1 MAREVGKIKRFL
13 GRGITA
19 ANHRHILPAI
29 KETIAGG
36 ASGNAETAQLLLT
49 RNAKPAGLRAGGDD
63 QRFRDINI
71 AGIAHRAEGPAREIN
86 GGDHI
91 LHYLGAAMGRLRG
104 HLVHQPRALNGLR
117 KAWVVFHIG
126 GDGQLP
132 AWLHP
137 GHQQG
142 RKPRARRVDGRRI
155 ARRPGTQNE
164 KLALKCLGHDP
175 HP

>member
-13 GRGITA
+13 GRGIAA
-19 ANHRHILPAI
+19 ANHRHILAAI

-36 ASGNAETAQLLLT
+36 AGGNAETAQFLFA
-49 RNAKPAGLRAGGDD
+49 RNAKPARLRTGCDH
-63 QRFRDINI
+63 QRIRNIHI
-71 AGIAHRAEGPAREIN
+71 AGIAHRAERPARQIN
-86 GGDHI
+86 GGNHI
-91 LHYLGAAMGRLRG
+91 LHYLGAAMGRLCS
-104 HLVHQPRALNGLR
+104 HLVHQPGALNGLR

-155 ARRPGTQNE
+155 ARRPGT
-164 KLALKCLGHDP
+164 
-175 HP
+175 